1 MDNCSR
7 WVAVF
12 TPTALRCSG
21 LSTGCATSF
30 PHALHTAASFNRSLF
45 SAVGSII
52 GVEARSLANQR
63 GTDAPLHALA
73 PNVQV
78 AMDPRWGR
86 IQETAGEDVLLAS
99 EYAVAV
105 IRGMQ
110 EGVGEGFQMMSMAKH
125 FVDCKTAMLSRLVA
139 LPVSLTLNASL
150 PQTRWRDARRRR
162 TTAAR
167 RARSSTRIVTA
178 STRMCRQEIRWSS
191 FCSHGGRRRDFGID
205 GVDSPRSSVNRL
217 NLRQTQPCAW
227 LLDFSVF

>member
-1 MDNCSR
+1 M
-7 WVAVF
+7 VF
-12 TPTALRCSG
+12 TPTALCCSG

-63 GTDAPLHALA
+63 GTDAPLHAFA

-110 EGVGEGFQMMSMAKH
+110 EGDGGSGFQMMSMAKH
-125 FVDCKTAMLSRLVA
+125 FVDYTLEGCTPEENNCRTPRKIFYPDRHRFDANVSARDQVEFFLQPWRAAVQRGKVGGLMCSCK
-139 LPVSLTLNASL
+139 P
-150 PQTRWRDARRRR
+150 
-162 TTAAR
+162 
-167 RARSSTRIVTA
+167 
-178 STRMCRQEIRWSS
+178 
-191 FCSHGGRRRDFGID
+191 
-205 GVDSPRSSVNRL
+205 
-217 NLRQTQPCAW
+217 
-227 LLDFSVF
+227 